1 MVDRRSAAAL
11 IPGIWVGALGALR
24 AVSARD
30 ASLDALAGRLARA
43 GRASP
48 SRAPWTGLD
57 AARAVLLALILTVS
71 GAVLLF
77 LARLFLSV
85 GFLFGEGF
93 GAIRPG
99 TFERLSAGLAPYS
112 AAITTLALGTLL
124 CGSLLYATLRLSA
137 RKYQQPL
144 AVLGFRR
151 VEWRVYGAV
160 AALFLP
166 VMLIGLIVTR
176 LETVLLGTPPS
187 NPQFALLTRG
197 MPALPLNFLLL
208 FLLLAV
214 IMPVAEET
222 FFRGFLYRL
231 LRNRLPVWAAASIS
245 AAAFAALHG
254 VPVLFPWLFCLGLVY
269 ALLAERTGSLYPG
282 MLLHGMTNA
291 LATLSIVVILA
302 GW

>member
-1 MVDRRSAAAL
+1 MVDRRSVAAL
-11 IPGIWVGALGALR
+11 IPGIWVGALDALR
-24 AVSARD
+24 GASAGD
-30 ASLDALAGRLARA
+30 PSLDALAERLAL
-43 GRASP
+43 
-48 SRAPWTGLD
+48 SRRVSHTRVPWTGLD
-57 AARAVLLALILTVS
+57 AARAALLTLMFTVC

-77 LARLFLSV
+77 VARLLLSV

-99 TFERLSAGLAPYS
+99 TFDHLSRLLAPYS

-124 CGSLLYATLRLSA
+124 FGSLLFAALRLSV
-137 RKYQQPL
+137 RKYRQPW
-144 AVLGFRR
+144 AVLGFRG
-151 VEWRVYGAV
+151 VGWRVFGAV

-166 VMLIGLIVTR
+166 VMLVGLIVTR
-176 LETVLLGTPPS
+176 LETTLLGGPLS
-187 NPQFALLTRG
+187 NPQIALLTRG

-208 FLLLAV
+208 FVLLAV
-214 IMPVAEET
+214 IMPIAEEA

-231 LRNRLPVWAAASIS
+231 LRNRLPVWAAASLS
-245 AAAFAALHG
+245 AAAFAAFHG

-269 ALLAERTGSLYPG
+269 AMLAERTGSLYPG
-282 MLLHGMTNA
+282 MLLHGMINA